1 MSQFRMRVSLW
12 AALGLVAT
20 AGVVSQGVT
29 ASATACTGKCA
40 LGSLSPSSVGAGS
53 TSTIDFSLT
62 NEANPQSLGSADLAA
77 PSGFILPSQTTPVL
91 STGSASISSDGTSL
105 ELRNLN
111 LAPGATATVAF
122 KVTAPCA
129 VTSTAWSLL
138 VKQANN
144 FSGPPGNNFAIDP
157 SSALTTSVTGSCLLF
172 FHAQPANAVQ
182 STNITSAGFHSDGA
196 PVAVEASNGA
206 GTPIPG
212 VTVTVSLLPAG
223 SGATLSGTL
232 SGTTDSNGLATFGS
246 LAAPLAINQNGY
258 FQFQATATGFP
269 SAMSSGFQ
277 ITSTAQVCSTGP
289 CTASSNGKTNGATA
303 TAINQTS
310 GDVLSLGLGG
320 FSYSC
325 DNTSQNLYQSVSQPI
340 GADVWDSTGPIDPN
354 ASGQVAIEIFK
365 ATAKQSPNNGASA
378 FQICYA
384 STASF
389 TPRPG
394 TSILTTTAPGS
405 ITLFYGLLPDCGNA
419 TPAPVPCVLSRH
431 KDNAGDVVITYDGT
445 GDFWGQG

>member
-1 MSQFRMRVSLW
+1 MRVSLW

-29 ASATACTGKCA
+29 ASATTCTGKCA
-40 LGSLSPSSVGAGS
+40 LGNLSPSSLGAGS

-62 NEANPQSLGSADLAA
+62 NEANPQSLGSADLTA
-77 PSGFILPSQTTPVL
+77 PSGFVIPPSQTAPVP

-122 KVTAPCA
+122 QVTAPCA

-157 SSALTTSVTGSCLLF
+157 SSGLTTNITGSCLLF
-172 FHAQPANAVQ
+172 FQPNPANAVV
-182 STNITSAGFHSDGA
+182 STNITSAGFQSSGA

-246 LAAPLAINQNGY
+246 QAAPLAINQTGY
-258 FQFQATATGFP
+258 FQLQASAAGFP
-269 SAMSSGFQ
+269 SATSGGFQ
-277 ITSTAQVCSTGP
+277 ITTTFQPCSLGP
-289 CTASSNGKTNGATA
+289 CTTSAPGKSDSATA
-303 TAINQTS
+303 TAIHQSN
-310 GDVLSLGLGG
+310 GDFLSLGLGG
-320 FSYSC
+320 LSYSC
-325 DNTSQNLYQSVSQPI
+325 DNRFQNMYQSVSQPI
-340 GADVWDSTGPIDPN
+340 GTDVWQPGGIKIDSLAD
-354 ASGQVAIEIFK
+354 GQVTIEIFK
-365 ATAKQSPNNGASA
+365 ATVKQSPNNGASA

-384 STASF
+384 STSPF
-389 TPRPG
+389 ITRPN
-394 TSILTTTAPGS
+394 TSLLTTTVPGPTET
-405 ITLFYGLLPDCGNA
+405 ITLSYGLLPDCGNA
-419 TPAPVPCVLSRH
+419 TPEPCVLARH
-431 KDNAGDVVITYDGT
+431 KDNAGDLVITFDGT